1 MNKGCHVIQKN
12 KHNIHKLETL
22 VIHLKYKKDEKNCDL
37 RKRRNW

>member
-1 MNKGCHVIQKN
+1 MNKGCQVIQN
-12 KHNIHKLETL
+12 LHKSKTL